1 MPVLTGQPKIAILGR
16 YLLCC
21 AQLLHPGTDAKRFP
35 YAGIISASR
44 IVIPQPGRRGP
55 QGYSRAYCLIYR
67 TVHTVLPMMGHLD
80 DVALKGLAVKRQ
92 QPLTAFHAKIAQKK
106 RAYAAALYPD
116 VAQLPEI
123 PQPIAQR
130 ISYNAASDCY
140 DLARGDEG
148 LSQINVSQGADPNT
162 LTGTMTSLE
171 DGSVLLSFEVQVSPR
186 DSMFG
191 YIITNL
197 TISE

>member
-1 MPVLTGQPKIAILGR
+1 MVR
-16 YLLCC
+16 
-21 AQLLHPGTDAKRFP
+21 D
-35 YAGIISASR
+35 
-44 IVIPQPGRRGP
+44 
-55 QGYSRAYCLIYR
+55 
-67 TVHTVLPMMGHLD
+67 
-80 DVALKGLAVKRQ
+80 
-92 QPLTAFHAKIAQKK
+92 
-106 RAYAAALYPD
+106 YAAALYPD